1 MYPNEV
7 IIGLTLYEIFLA
19 AGVLSALI
27 VFRILSDKAGLDTKL
42 FNFCLASGVVA
53 IVGGYGSA
61 VLFQAYYNYRE
72 SGVFRIAADTGATF
86 YGGLIGGAAIFLF
99 CYFVIGRFVL
109 GSSLPGREFYRV
121 TGMAAASITSAH
133 SLGRVG
139 CLMAGCCHGLPSAK
153 FGIYMEFAG
162 GEVVP
167 VQLFE
172 AVFLLLLTVLF
183 FVRSS
188 KGKGY
193 NLAFYMM
200 FYGVWRFFIEYLR
213 GDNRGETL
221 IGFLSPS
228 QLTALILIFGGI
240 FLFYFERRAAYRKMQ
255 EGKAG
260 EPTDK
265 KTR

>member
-7 IIGLTLYEIFLA
+7 ILGLTLYEIFLT

-99 CYFVIGRFVL
+99 CYFVIGRFVFRDGL
-109 GSSLPGREFYRV
+109 TGREFYRV
-121 TGMAAASITSAH
+121 AGMAAASITSAH

-139 CLMAGCCHGLPSAK
+139 CLMAGCCHGLFSER

-162 GEVVP
+162 GEVIP

-172 AVFLLLLTVLF
+172 AVFLFGLTVLF
-183 FVRSS
+183 FARAWRRKS
-188 KGKGY
+188 Y
-193 NLAFYMM
+193 NLAYYMV
-200 FYGVWRFFIEYLR
+200 FYGVWRFFIEYIR
-213 GDNRGETL
+213 GDNRGATL

-228 QLTALILIFGGI
+228 QLTALILILGGI
-240 FLFYFERRAAYRKMQ
+240 LFFCFERRAAARNRWDGQSRERANNQM
-255 EGKAG
+255 
-260 EPTDK
+260 
-265 KTR
+265 R